1 MGLDWLFLWWN
12 AIYAVPLGIVLI
24 LLLVTGMIS
33 LAGGG
38 FGHDHS
44 GGVNGSHGAD
54 AGHLHGSHEAGA
66 GDAHVSHGA
75 DAGAGQG
82 SHGATAPHPDF
93 NGGVHAGRDG
103 HPDHE
108 WEGIQPLLSLL
119 GAGRAPLLL
128 ILQVL
133 VICWGATGLLLH
145 DWANAAGPLALLWS
159 VPVSG
164 LAALCVA
171 RGMAEIFGRVFP
183 QDESSALQRDQ
194 LVGRIGTVVY
204 TVTESS
210 GTVNV
215 RDEYGT
221 LHRLRAHTPEG
232 ALATGREVIVVGYD
246 PGANVYVVD
255 DSTTFVGRT

>member
-12 AIYAVPLGIVLI
+12 AIYAVPLGIVLV
-24 LLLVTGMIS
+24 LLLVTGVVS

-38 FGHDHS
+38 FGHDHGSAHVEGS
-44 GGVNGSHGAD
+44 GVVNATDG
-54 AGHLHGSHEAGA
+54 AGHIEGGMQYDAAGHGPHCDGAAFHEVHGVAGHA
-66 GDAHVSHGA
+66 ATDTHA
-75 DAGAGQG
+75 D
-82 SHGATAPHPDF
+82 HD
-93 NGGVHAGRDG
+93 
-103 HPDHE
+103 
-108 WEGIQPLLSLL
+108 WEGVQTFLVLL
-119 GAGRAPLLL
+119 GAGRAPLML

-145 DWANAAGPLALLWS
+145 DWADAAGPFALLWS
-159 VPVSG
+159 VPISG
-164 LAALCVA
+164 VVALCLA
-171 RGMAEIFGRVFP
+171 RGMAEVFGRAFP

-194 LVGRIGTVVY
+194 LVGRVGTVVY

-232 ALATGREVIVVGYD
+232 ALAAGREVIVLGYD
-246 PGANVYVVD
+246 PASNVYVVD
-255 DSTTFVGRT
+255 DSSAFVGRA